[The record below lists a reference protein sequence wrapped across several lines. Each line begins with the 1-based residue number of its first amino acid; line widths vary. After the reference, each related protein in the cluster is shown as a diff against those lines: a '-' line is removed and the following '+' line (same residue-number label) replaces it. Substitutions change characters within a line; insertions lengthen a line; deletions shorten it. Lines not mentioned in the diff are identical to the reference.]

1 MLFQQSTTD
10 RSGTVR
16 FGRTGSVRF
25 GYPTVHRTFSARNF
39 DGNHANFDVNHANF
53 DANHATSNAT
63 VREWRTRDS
72 VLFVVYLVSLVRNFC
87 FVVRTCL
94 GSISNTNLYLIRR
107 ILLRIISHSSNKKS
121 NLEFFRCSCT
131 VRFGRTVRPNRF
143 GSVRFGSVRFC
154 IKGSA
159 DHRTFNMPGSVVL

>member
-1 MLFQQSTTD
+1 M
-10 RSGTVR
+10 
-16 FGRTGSVRF
+16 
-25 GYPTVHRTFSARNF
+25 
-39 DGNHANFDVNHANF
+39 
-53 DANHATSNAT
+53 
-63 VREWRTRDS
+63 
-72 VLFVVYLVSLVRNFC
+72 
-87 FVVRTCL
+87 RTCL

-143 GSVRFGSVRFC
+143 GSVRFGSARFC

-159 DHRTFNMPGSVVL
+159 DHRTFNMPGSVVLYSQTLKQVTAGFTKVAPSYRNSRTGFTFWIAQSMPLQYRVKVFMCNQTVKSMRILGEITFINKKSFKKSCQEAPNATKIDF